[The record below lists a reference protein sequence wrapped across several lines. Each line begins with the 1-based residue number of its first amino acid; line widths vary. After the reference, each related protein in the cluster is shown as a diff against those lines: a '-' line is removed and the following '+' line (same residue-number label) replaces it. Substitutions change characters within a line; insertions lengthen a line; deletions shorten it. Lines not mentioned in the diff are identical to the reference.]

1 MSDQPINRWTDG
13 LRAQALQIQCACFDV
28 DGTLTDGRL
37 WIDHQGRESKAFHV
51 HDGLGL
57 RALMAAGVRVAW
69 ITARQ
74 SACTLHRAQELGIP
88 VYMGM
93 DNKHLTLLTL
103 AQEWNISLEHTLF
116 MGDDLPDLPALQA
129 VGLPTAPANAHP
141 SLKPY
146 VRWQS
151 MAMGGNG
158 AVREVCD
165 LVLEAQNKH
174 ALLRDRLG
182 Q

>member
-1 MSDQPINRWTDG
+1 MSDPSINDVTEA
-13 LRAQALQIQCACFDV
+13 LRTQALRLQCACFDV

-74 SACTLHRAQELGIP
+74 SDCTRHRAQELGIP

-93 DNKHLTLLTL
+93 DNKLHTLLAL
-103 AQEWNISLEHTLF
+103 AQEWNTSLEHTLF
-116 MGDDLPDLPALQA
+116 MGDDLADLPALQA

-146 VRWQS
+146 IRWQTMS
-151 MAMGGNG
+151 MGGNG

-165 LVLEAQNKH
+165 MVLAAQNKH